1 MPATTVS
8 TTIRV
13 RYAELAGD
21 HVYYANYLGWVEANM
36 GQFYRKYN
44 VPWLGH
50 EQAGIRTMVAES
62 FGRFIRPARY
72 DDAVTVTT
80 AFTAAAPKRAYF
92 EHEISRDGEQ
102 IAQFRTTH
110 VLMAAGRDGVQPI
123 PDQILQLAGRRAE
136 RVGVLDDPADFPD
149 PDGPGPAPLTAV
161 EFPVRY
167 KETDA
172 AGAVYFSNHYVY
184 FEVGRTELLRS
195 IGMPFTHL
203 KADGLRLPVARA
215 YCRYL
220 APISYGD
227 AILVKTWIACV
238 KKVQL
243 TFRCDL
249 IRKSDGATVASGFT
263 IHGCTDPAGK
273 PIRVPDA
280 ISKCVG

>member
-1 MPATTVS
+1 MSMTALSS
-8 TTIRV
+8 TLRV

-36 GQFYRKYN
+36 GEFYRRYN
-44 VPWLGH
+44 VPWLGY

-80 AFTAAAPKRAYF
+80 VFAAAAPKRAYF
-92 EHEISRDGEQ
+92 EHEITRQGELL
-102 IAQFRTTH
+102 AQFRTTH

-123 PDQILQLAGRRAE
+123 PDDIARLAGE
-136 RVGVLDDPADFPD
+136 RVERVSVLEKPEDFPD
-149 PDGPGPAPLTAV
+149 PDGPGPAAVTAA

-167 KETDA
+167 KETAA

-195 IGMPFTHL
+195 AGLSFTDL
-203 KADGLRLPVARA
+203 KADGVRLPVARA

-220 APISYGD
+220 APIAYGD
-227 AILVKTWIACV
+227 TILVKTWIASV

-249 IRKSDGATVASGFT
+249 VRKSDGAAIASGFT
-263 IHGCTDPAGK
+263 IHGCTDASGK
-273 PIRVPDA
+273 PIRVPEA
-280 ISKCVG
+280 IGRTAR